1 MLRDRLFKLETIAVI
16 IVAVFLVG
24 LLMIKPIIGVADN
37 GDFERIMITTGLE
50 YKTSDYN
57 EKYFN
62 YVNREYLS
70 TSPFVN
76 GIRYFSST
84 LIFVLAAKFIN
95 SIVLFNKGIF
105 DIRFLAVLYCCMLL
119 LFIYLLAK
127 HAKNSVLFVNFIS
140 IILTLLLFNDGSD
153 LSYFNSLY

>member
-1 MLRDRLFKLETIAVI
+1 MLRGRLFNLETITVI

-57 EKYFN
+57 ERYFN

-70 TSPFVN
+70 TLPFVN
-76 GIRYFSST
+76 GVGYFSST
-84 LIFVLAAKFIN
+84 VIFVLSAKFIS
-95 SIVLFNKGIF
+95 SIVLF
-105 DIRFLAVLYCCMLL
+105 
-119 LFIYLLAK
+119 
-127 HAKNSVLFVNFIS
+127 
-140 IILTLLLFNDGSD
+140 
-153 LSYFNSLY
+153 